1 LSRLRATLST
11 NPLDRDIAQRVE
23 KARREIINA
32 LDLCNARNES
42 NLVTR
47 RRVAA
52 ARRDLGRILG
62 AMDSVRRVRALFDME
77 DQDLN
82 DVALPR
88 PKPPKPAPE
97 TPKE

>member
-1 LSRLRATLST
+1 MSRLRATLST
-11 NPLDRDIAQRVE
+11 SPLDREIAQRVE

-32 LDLCNARNES
+32 MDLCNARNES

-52 ARRDLGRILG
+52 ARRDLSRILG
-62 AMDSVRRVRALFDME
+62 AMDSVRRVGAPFDLE

-82 DVALPR
+82 ETVLPR
-88 PKPPKPAPE
+88 PKPTPK